1 MRFIL
6 LSAFILFLFSCGE
19 DHLPPASDSLPAN
32 SSQWLPDTSKTRL
45 LKIIEG
51 GWVNEEY
58 MQSLRKYQS
67 PMTAA
72 LSGLPVQQ
80 IAFDISQLEG
90 DTLVN
95 ALGRIGYN
103 EDQRFDVV
111 FSRKSDGTI
120 AMQINERKNYITEP
134 ILLHYAFEGKDTILL
149 LTLARAENSKTI
161 RFRREFRKFP
171 QVDRV
176 FYTAMEHFVNRELV
190 AGQWKNNG
198 KTVLF
203 DATGSVKNFGGYNR
217 YSITTDERYPA
228 SRPDEISFYSD
239 TSGVTFAFT
248 LRKNHLDLYEL
259 HDSDDGLEFSRGKLV
274 YSMEKVSAD

>member
-6 LSAFILFLFSCGE
+6 FSFFLLFLFSCGE
-19 DHLPPASDSLPAN
+19 ERLPPAADSLPAN
-32 SSQWLPDTSKTRL
+32 NSQWLPDTSKTRL

-149 LTLARAENSKTI
+149 LTLARSENSKTF

-190 AGQWKNNG
+190 AGLWQNNG
-198 KTVLF
+198 KKVLF

-259 HDSDDGLEFSRGKLV
+259 HDSDDGLEFSRGKLL